1 MKYHMIAFFA
11 GFCLDMLFG
20 DPYWLPHPI
29 RLIGSLISSLERM
42 LIGAKGSRKEE
53 KNLHRVEEAVV
64 EKPGRKEEG
73 REEQKTEQ
81 TRKERQK
88 TEQGTEQT
96 ATEQTA
102 TEQTVKE
109 EQKAKQTIKKEQR
122 MGRQEERRSKEN
134 SEKFRKGIM
143 LAVIVPVMSAL
154 MSAVILLIAYKLHP
168 IWGVMIEAI
177 MTYQILAAKCLKV
190 ESMKVYKSL
199 KEEGLAAA
207 RKAVSM
213 IVGRDTQVL
222 DETGVAK
229 AAIET
234 VAENTS
240 DGVIAPMLY
249 TALGGPMFG
258 FVYKAINTMD
268 SMVGYKN
275 DRYLYFGRAAAK
287 LDDAANYLPA
297 RICAFLMIGCAFIG
311 GKEFDGRRAFRIY
324 KRDNRKHASPNSA
337 QTEAVCA
344 GALGI
349 QLAGD
354 ASYFGKVV
362 KKPYIGDPVRA
373 VEFEDIRRV
382 NKLMYLTAW
391 AGELLC
397 LLAMWGVGTL

>member
-134 SEKFRKGIM
+134 SEKFRKGII

-154 MSAVILLIAYKLHP
+154 MSAMILLIAYKLHP
-168 IWGVMIEAI
+168 ILGVMIEAI
-177 MTYQILAAKCLKV
+177 MTYQILAAKCLEV

-249 TALGGPMFG
+249 TALGGPVFG

>member
-64 EKPGRKEEG
+64 EKLGRKEEG

-96 ATEQTA
+96 ATEQT
-102 TEQTVKE
+102 VKE

-122 MGRQEERRSKEN
+122 TGRQEERRSKEN
-134 SEKFRKGIM
+134 SEKFRKGII

-154 MSAVILLIAYKLHP
+154 MSAMILLIAYKLHP
-168 IWGVMIEAI
+168 ILGVMIEAI

-249 TALGGPMFG
+249 TALGGPVFG

>member
-249 TALGGPMFG
+249 TALGGPVFG

-268 SMVGYKN
+268 SMVGYKD

-324 KRDNRKHASPNSA
+324 KRDNRKHSSPNSA

-397 LLAMWGVGTL
+397 LLAMWGIGTL